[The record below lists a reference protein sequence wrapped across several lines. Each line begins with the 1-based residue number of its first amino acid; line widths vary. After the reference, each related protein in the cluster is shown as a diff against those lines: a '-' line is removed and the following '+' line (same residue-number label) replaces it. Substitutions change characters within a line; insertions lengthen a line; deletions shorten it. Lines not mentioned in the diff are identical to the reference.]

1 MTPITKTPQTIA
13 QDIVRLLDGSYSV
26 ASRTKTLV
34 FYTVSPGEYG
44 WACTCDGY
52 AYRKSCYHVAR
63 TIEYDA
69 QFIAERVKART
80 AHLPTPPVNNRPKLQ
95 LEDLW
100 AEYRLHRAIV
110 PHEGCGSTLDA
121 NY

>member
-26 ASRTKTLV
+26 ASGSKTLV
-34 FYTVSPGEYG
+34 FYNVTPGEHG
-44 WACTCDGY
+44 WQCECEGY
-52 AYRKSCYHVAR
+52 AYRKTCRHIAR

-80 AHLPTPPVNNRPKLQ
+80 AHLPAPPVNNRPKLK

-100 AEYRLHRAIV
+100 
-110 PHEGCGSTLDA
+110 PDD
-121 NY
+121 